1 MSSSQ
6 SSSRSRAEEDYRTAE
21 EDHLSYAQRSSG
33 ASSTVTTTPN
43 GSSDSV
49 YATANQTPIAS
60 PDMSRGTASSIP
72 IAAQY
77 PGSPTAKALDKSS
90 RLWPPKAAPQVND
103 GQPANLAD
111 TFQSNY
117 LEHRE
122 ASDFSYTYR
131 PAPIDPSPQQ
141 TFLSSPLP
149 FINNNTCPLISNHI
163 TDTHQE
169 LPTIEESEMPY
180 EFPSGKFIM
189 NPDAPVFVPR
199 QRRRTGTLSL
209 SCRAV

>member
-6 SSSRSRAEEDYRTAE
+6 SSSRSLAEEDYYTAE

-49 YATANQTPIAS
+49 YATANQTRIAS

-103 GQPANLAD
+103 GQPTSLAD

-117 LEHRE
+117 LEYRE

-149 FINNNTCPLISNHI
+149 FNNNNTCPLISNHI
-163 TDTHQE
+163 TDTHQG
-169 LPTIEESEMPY
+169 LPNIEGSEMPY
-180 EFPSGKFIM
+180 EYPSGMFIM
-189 NPDAPVFVPR
+189 NPEAPVFVPR
-199 QRRRTGTLSL
+199 QGRRPGTLPL

>member
-6 SSSRSRAEEDYRTAE
+6 SSSRSLAEEDYYTAE
-21 EDHLSYAQRSSG
+21 EDHLSHAQRSSG
-33 ASSTVTTTPN
+33 ASSTVTTTPD

-60 PDMSRGTASSIP
+60 PDISNYTALSIP

-77 PGSPTAKALDKSS
+77 PGSPTAIALDKSS
-90 RLWPPKAAPQVND
+90 RLWPPKAAPQMND
-103 GQPANLAD
+103 GQPASLAD

-117 LEHRE
+117 LDHRE
-122 ASDFSYTYR
+122 ASDFSYTNR

-149 FINNNTCPLISNHI
+149 FNNNTCPLVSNHI
-163 TDTHQE
+163 TDTHQG
-169 LPTIEESEMPY
+169 LPNIEESEMPY
-180 EFPSGKFIM
+180 EYPSGMFIM
-189 NPDAPVFVPR
+189 NPEAPVFVPR
-199 QRRRTGTLSL
+199 QERRPGMLPL